1 LSRVQKATISTRER
15 NFALPGTVRK
25 SPFMDKFV
33 IVKKRKGDEILNQD
47 IPKLKVTKTAETEES
62 ESKQEITI
70 SPEIKIVIPAECIMA
85 QTVSDQNWRKLLA
98 GEFAKPYYKSIE
110 KQVAEKRKLGEVY
123 PPVEEVFAAFN
134 CCPLDKIK
142 VVIIGQDPYFN
153 PGQAEGLCFSVKK
166 GIPVPPSLNR
176 IYKVV
181 QKNIPGFVIPKH
193 GSLKEWAERGV
204 LMLNATMTVDKGNA
218 NSHAKFG
225 WQEFTTEV
233 MKILNKERTGLIYLL
248 WGGFAQKKG
257 KVIDKTKHKVLEA
270 AHPSPLGG
278 SSWNDCT
285 HFKQTNDI
293 LIKDG
298 KEPMDW
304 SISA

>member
-1 LSRVQKATISTRER
+1 
-15 NFALPGTVRK
+15 
-25 SPFMDKFV
+25 MDKFV
-33 IVKKRKGDEILNQD
+33 IVKESSKKRKGEEIPNQE
-47 IPKLKVTKTAETEES
+47 IPKKVAKSEDDS
-62 ESKQEITI
+62 DESKQTITI
-70 SPEIKIVIPAECIMA
+70 TPDAPVIPAECIMA
-85 QTVSDQNWRKLLA
+85 QTVSDPNWRKLLA
-98 GEFAKPYYKSIE
+98 SEFAKPYYKSIE
-110 KQVAEKRKLGEVY
+110 KQVAERRKVGEVY

-166 GIPVPPSLNR
+166 GVAVPPSLNR

-225 WQEFTTEV
+225 WQDFTTEV

-285 HFKQTNDI
+285 HFKQTNEL
-293 LIKDG
+293 LIKAG

-304 SISA
+304 SISP